1 MGTKQ
6 KTHKGA
12 KKRFKVTGTGKIRR
26 KAQNREHIREKKS
39 SARLRRLARGGE
51 VTGGDATHVRKQ
63 LGLQG

>member
-12 KKRFKVTGTGKIRR
+12 KKRFKVTGSGKIRR

-39 SARLRRLARGGE
+39 SARLRRLARGDE
-51 VTGGDATHVRKQ
+51 VSAVDDSTVRRQ
-63 LGLQG
+63 LGLKG